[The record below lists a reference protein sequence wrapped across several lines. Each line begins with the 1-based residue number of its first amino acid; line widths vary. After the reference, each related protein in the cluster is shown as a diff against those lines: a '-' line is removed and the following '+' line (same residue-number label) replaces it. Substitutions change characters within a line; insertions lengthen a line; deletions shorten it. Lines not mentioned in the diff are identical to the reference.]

1 MYNIRM
7 AVPED
12 FHKILPMAHTFIG
25 SAKEF
30 EGMPVD
36 VPSILEHYISMLEYG
51 FVLVAEDGDEL
62 VGMLGTLVGP
72 FPFNRN
78 VIVCTECMWWVSP
91 DYRHKGLAGEMMR
104 MAEEEARS
112 AGCHKFVMSALGSSP
127 EKVGAYYQS
136 KGYAP
141 YETAY
146 VRSI

>member
-7 AVPED
+7 ATPED
-12 FHKILPMAHTFIG
+12 FHQILPMAQEFIG
-25 SAKEF
+25 KAKEF
-30 EGMPVD
+30 QDMPVD
-36 VPSILEHYISMLEYG
+36 VPSILEHYISMLQYG
-51 FVLVAEDGDEL
+51 FVLVAEDEGKL

-78 VIVCTECMWWVSP
+78 IIVATECMWWVDP
-91 DYRHKGLAGEMMR
+91 EYRSNRIAGALMQA
-104 MAEEEARS
+104 AEEEARS